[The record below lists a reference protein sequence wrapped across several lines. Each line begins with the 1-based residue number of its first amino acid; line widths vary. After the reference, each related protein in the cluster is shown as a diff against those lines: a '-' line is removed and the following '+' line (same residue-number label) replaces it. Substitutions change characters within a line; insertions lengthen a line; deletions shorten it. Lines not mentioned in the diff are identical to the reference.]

1 MKAMKT
7 LEALR
12 PSEKSSYDV
21 VSLEE
26 KCYLAMDD
34 DFNTPILIAHLFDG
48 VKAINLVK
56 GGKERLS
63 SRDLKKIKSI
73 FYVFVTKILG
83 LISKKENNND
93 LTNELMEL
101 ILKLRKN
108 AKSNKDFTTADLI
121 REELNKINIE
131 IKDTRKEST
140 WELND

>member
-1 MKAMKT
+1 MS
-7 LEALR
+7 LN

-21 VSLEE
+21 DRLEK
-26 KCYLAMDD
+26 KCYDAMDD

-48 VKAINLVK
+48 VKAINSVK
-56 GGKERLS
+56 VGKASLS
-63 SRDLKKIKSI
+63 YKDLKKIKSI

-83 LISKKENNND
+83 LISKNENNNN
-93 LTNELMEL
+93 LTNEVMEL

-121 REELNKINIE
+121 RDELNKINIE
-131 IKDTRKEST
+131 IKDTREGST